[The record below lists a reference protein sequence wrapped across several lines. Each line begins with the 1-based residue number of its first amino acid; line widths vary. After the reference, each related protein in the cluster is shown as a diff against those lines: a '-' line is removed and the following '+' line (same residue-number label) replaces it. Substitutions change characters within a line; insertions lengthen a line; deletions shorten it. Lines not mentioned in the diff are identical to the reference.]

1 MRDIKF
7 IQSDQRMLVINS
19 TSSGKQ
25 HSSHSATRAQV
36 SLIHPHLFWQSEWH
50 VMTAG
55 AWPLSSF
62 TPDCHRSSGSLESQ
76 RARQPSPQ
84 HPPPSPL
91 PFSCSVFSTEV
102 GLAPAAATVTEG
114 NGNSCS
120 GGDGGG
126 KSSKYWGFL
135 QTPGNSTLP
144 VRSLVL
150 NCLIRLTFST
160 TEQFKR
166 LQSSHALSVC
176 RVWASTLG
184 INIQITGG

>member
-84 HPPPSPL
+84 PPPPAHCLFHALSSPQR
-91 PFSCSVFSTEV
+91 SVLRLQQQQSRRETV
-102 GLAPAAATVTEG
+102 TAVVAATVVEKAA
-114 NGNSCS
+114 N
-120 GGDGGG
+120 
-126 KSSKYWGFL
+126 
-135 QTPGNSTLP
+135 
-144 VRSLVL
+144 
-150 NCLIRLTFST
+150 
-160 TEQFKR
+160 
-166 LQSSHALSVC
+166 
-176 RVWASTLG
+176 
-184 INIQITGG
+184 TGGFYRRQETVLCQYDHWC